1 MRDMAV
7 SATFQDSFYA
17 MGKISETIINYW
29 NDSPQFTGVHF
40 TTNGVYTVHPGE
52 DRFLN
57 IRELMHF
64 MGLPHDFQIVNPKDW
79 NYICQIVLLNIASA
93 WAVEAVVVC
102 GGQLEMN
109 SFSSLKQDKPSQR
122 TVEKQF
128 TEMEQEV
135 NMEQEDAGPVQVQA
149 MGVHG

>member
-1 MRDMAV
+1 M
-7 SATFQDSFYA
+7 ST
-17 MGKISETIINYW
+17 
-29 NDSPQFTGVHF
+29 PGV
-40 TTNGVYTVHPGE
+40 
-52 DRFLN
+52 DKFLN

-64 MGLPHDFQIVNPKDW
+64 MGPSHDFQIVNHKDW
-79 NYICQIVLLNIASA
+79 NYMCQSVLLNTASA
-93 WAVEAVVVC
+93 WAVEALMVC

-135 NMEQEDAGPVQVQA
+135 NMEQEDAGPV
-149 MGVHG
+149 